1 MQKNNHTLVQSLIK
15 KNRIVLLL
23 LLFSI
28 TLFSQEVET
37 NIHAKISSIE
47 IEKSK
52 NLKIDKIIVKYE
64 NNAFIKNK
72 NVKIYK
78 NIGSK
83 TLWVHFPIISSKKE
97 NYLYLT
103 NSYSYLYSGK
113 LYFKKGNKIDSLQ
126 HISYNKNFPHKF
138 IFYRDPVWKIPTDS
152 VLQTDAFLKINN
164 EHGRSRLLFHLETE
178 NQFLK
183 RVETEYLIY
192 GLFIAF
198 LTSMILIVLF
208 FAILK
213 KEYIVIFYAIYI
225 TTALIEFLAGKGL
238 GVQFFWSENSFIIDN
253 IRIISQII
261 GTGSMGVFYWKF
273 YKLKKEQKTSEQIFK
288 LGVLLTLAL
297 LFFYVYKY
305 FFGGLNSFYLYVQ
318 VILQIII
325 FCWVLNHIY
334 LTIKNKI
341 PTYLVFAFVLPLL
354 AIIIGQT
361 TNPNANNSLWIK
373 FSGPNLYYIFLSIE
387 IILFTRFIFDSVI
400 NTQKKYFKLKKVSD
414 ELKYNFQNKA
424 LEIQHKEQNK
434 LVSNV
439 HDTFG
444 GYLEALKLRLL
455 HKTENTPEKIQ
466 EILDAFY
473 NDYRYLL
480 NSLYAPKI
488 NSGNFID
495 SLTEF
500 CEKLNP
506 LIEQEI
512 KYIFNVK
519 NINLPQEKCL
529 HLYRIISELTT
540 NAIKYSK
547 SSEITILLHQENNK
561 NIILEVTDNGIGFD
575 ENSASKKGFG
585 LKNVKERTQQMNGV
599 LEIEATKIGVKVKI
613 EVPINE

>member
-28 TLFSQEVET
+28 TLFSQEVEN

-238 GVQFFWSENSFIIDN
+238 GVQFFWSENSFLIDN

>member
-1 MQKNNHTLVQSLIK
+1 M
-15 KNRIVLLL
+15 
-23 LLFSI
+23 
-28 TLFSQEVET
+28 
-37 NIHAKISSIE
+37 
-47 IEKSK
+47 
-52 NLKIDKIIVKYE
+52 
-64 NNAFIKNK
+64 
-72 NVKIYK
+72 
-78 NIGSK
+78 
-83 TLWVHFPIISSKKE
+83 
-97 NYLYLT
+97 
-103 NSYSYLYSGK
+103 
-113 LYFKKGNKIDSLQ
+113 
-126 HISYNKNFPHKF
+126 
-138 IFYRDPVWKIPTDS
+138 FY
-152 VLQTDAFLKINN
+152 
-164 EHGRSRLLFHLETE
+164 
-178 NQFLK
+178 
-183 RVETEYLIY
+183 
-192 GLFIAF
+192 
-198 LTSMILIVLF
+198 F

-273 YKLKKEQKTSEQIFK
+273 YKLKKEQKISEQIFK

-373 FSGPNLYYIFLSIE
+373 FSGPNLYYTFLSIE